1 MGRRRLEMRLEGVST
16 STKPAQMKRMPVS
29 FMSEKA
35 VPYSSVSHSAEA
47 GTAAI
52 SPKVMKCSYVMSTLR
67 LASMFA
73 AVRKV

>member
-1 MGRRRLEMRLEGVST
+1 MLTTQYG
-16 STKPAQMKRMPVS
+16 
-29 FMSEKA
+29 SE
-35 VPYSSVSHSAEA
+35 VPHES
-47 GTAAI
+47 AAI